1 MSHTAM
7 QLLIKDVRG
16 QPQGPHLK
24 WLADWEANGPS
35 GWTYWNIYNMPR
47 PRMNLFEQAVSD
59 CARGPHGAVLG
70 LYVETSDWGYIV
82 GSGPRGIAARLL
94 INPDSAKENSN
105 GAWALD
111 RLIVRAGTEAWD
123 ILAAEELAAW
133 SEVAPRRAS
142 ADGVL
147 GVIRQDWVFPEDGV
161 KALRQ
166 LVGLPPPP
174 IHPVGS

>member
-47 PRMNLFEQAVSD
+47 LSLFEQAVSD
-59 CARGPHGAVLG
+59 CARGPHGAGLG

-82 GSGPRGIAARLL
+82 GSGPTGIAARLL
-94 INPDSAKENSN
+94 INPDLAKESSD

-111 RLIVRAGTEAWD
+111 RVIVRAGTEAWD

-142 ADGVL
+142 ADEVL
-147 GVIRQDWVFPEDGV
+147 GVIRHRGFAEDGV

>member
-24 WLADWEANGPS
+24 WLADWEANGPN

-47 PRMNLFEQAVSD
+47 LSLFEQAVSD
-59 CARGPHGAVLG
+59 CARGPHGAGLG

-82 GSGPRGIAARLL
+82 GAGPTGIAARLL
-94 INPDSAKENSN
+94 INPDLAKESSD

-111 RLIVRAGTEAWD
+111 RVIVRAGTEAWD

-142 ADGVL
+142 ADEVL
-147 GVIRQDWVFPEDGV
+147 GVIRHRGFAEDGV

-166 LVGLPPPP
+166 LVGLPSPSTN
-174 IHPVGS
+174 PVGS

>member
-47 PRMNLFEQAVSD
+47 LSLFEQAVSD
-59 CARGPHGAVLG
+59 CARGPHGAGLG

-82 GSGPRGIAARLL
+82 GAGPTGIAARLL
-94 INPDSAKENSN
+94 INPDLAKESSD

-111 RLIVRAGTEAWD
+111 RVIVRAGTEAWD

-142 ADGVL
+142 ADEVL
-147 GVIRQDWVFPEDGV
+147 GVIRHRGFAEDGV